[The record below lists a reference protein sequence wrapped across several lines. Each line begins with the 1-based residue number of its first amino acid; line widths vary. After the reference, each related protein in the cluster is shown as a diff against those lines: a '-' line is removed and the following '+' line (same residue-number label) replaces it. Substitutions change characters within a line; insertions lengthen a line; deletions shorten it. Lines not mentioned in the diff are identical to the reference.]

1 MRTTLAIM
9 ISALLLI
16 SGPNARPA
24 DSAVANFNA
33 LTDKFLDFF
42 FPLHPSFATS
52 VGFHQF
58 DPKLEDFTAAG
69 QARLAPGLKEYLAK
83 FEAVDRA
90 TLPSGTASGLDWMR
104 AAMRSDAR
112 KIEDIEPRR
121 T

>member
-1 MRTTLAIM
+1 MRTSLAIM

-58 DPKLEDFTAAG
+58 DTKLEDFTAAG
-69 QARLAPGLKEYLAK
+69 QEELARGLKEYLAK

-90 TLPSGTASGLDWMR
+90 KLP
-104 AAMRSDAR
+104 
-112 KIEDIEPRR
+112 
-121 T
+121 

>member
-42 FPLHPSFATS
+42 FPLHPHFATW
-52 VGFHQF
+52 VGFHQS
-58 DPKLEDFTAAG
+58 DTQLEDFTSPG
-69 QARLAPGLKEYLAK
+69 HEELARGLKEYLAK
-83 FEAVDRA
+83 VEAVDRA
-90 TLPSGTASGLDWMR
+90 KGPQDTAAVLHWV
-104 AAMRSDAR
+104 AA
-112 KIEDIEPRR
+112 PLRR
-121 T
+121 